1 MRLKYLSLSM
11 KVLVTGAN
19 GLLGQ
24 YLIRQLL
31 ENDLFVIATG
41 RGPSRLPFKEAQH
54 FKYIDADLTNGLAIH
69 DLLSNE
75 KPTIVVH
82 GGAMTQLDDCE
93 QQQEA
98 CFEVNVQATAELLV
112 AAEQF
117 AQFFIFVS
125 TDFVFDGEQGNYS
138 EEDPLNPV
146 SWYGFTKVQA
156 ESTVETSDI
165 PWAIVRTC
173 LVYGNTF
180 SGTRS
185 NIINWVKDSLEAGK
199 EIQVVN
205 DQYRTPTYAGD
216 LAKGILLIIQ
226 QRATGIYHISGKD
239 YLTPFAMANATADYY
254 NLDKTLLKEVDASIF
269 SQPARRPLKT
279 GFNISKA
286 RRTLGFEPVSFE
298 DGISLMVTG

>member
-1 MRLKYLSLSM
+1 M

-24 YLIRQLL
+24 HLIKQLL
-31 ENDLFVIATG
+31 DADFFVIATG
-41 RGPSRLPFKEAQH
+41 RGASRLPFQEGEQY
-54 FKYIDADLTNGLAIH
+54 KYIEADLTNGLAVH
-69 DLLSNE
+69 DLLLKE
-75 KPTIVVH
+75 KPTVVVH
-82 GGAMTQLDDCE
+82 GGAMTQVDDCE
-93 QQQEA
+93 QQQDA

-112 AAEQF
+112 AAEQV

-125 TDFVFDGEQGNYS
+125 TDFVFDGNQGNYS
-138 EEDPLNPV
+138 EDEPLNPV

-173 LVYGNTF
+173 LVYGNTL

-185 NIINWVKDSLEAGK
+185 NIINWVKDNLEAGK
-199 EIQVVN
+199 EIKLVN

-239 YLTPFAMANATADYY
+239 YLTPLKMAIATAEYF
-254 NLDKTLLKEVDASIF
+254 NLDKTLIKEVDASIF

-279 GFNISKA
+279 GLNISKA
-286 RRTLGFEPVSFE
+286 RKALGFEPGSFE
-298 DGISLMVTG
+298 EGISLMMKG